1 MKRIYSCIILLL
13 CCGFLQAQDTKFS
26 FQLLK
31 KINEA
36 KSENDHIAVLIKGD
50 INYLKEAIPQYN
62 GTIKFIA
69 GDIVSADM
77 PLFSME
83 HFALN
88 SGVFRMEEG
97 VMNLQPLNDKM
108 RVNNN
113 VNAVHGGLAPLNTA
127 YKGKNV
133 VMGVIDTGIDITHPD
148 FKDSLGNTRILWVWD
163 HTLAAAGNTPQPYN
177 YGQEFSAADIN
188 GGLAS
193 ATDDIG
199 AHGSH
204 VTGIAA
210 SNGGTD
216 TAFTGVAPEADI
228 ISVKVNFNLA
238 DNAWLTSVADAV
250 NYIFKKAD
258 SLNKPCVI
266 NISAGTY
273 FGSHDG
279 RDLQAQ
285 TIDNLIT
292 AKNGRTV
299 VAAAGNAGNI
309 AHHLLHQPTATDT
322 LFTWFVNN
330 SSNSIYIELWAD
342 TADLRNVKLA
352 LGSDALNP
360 IYFNVAQEQ
369 WMGIN
374 GNVGVLRND
383 SLMSFTGNRLARY
396 QTYGQLIGN
405 KYSFI
410 FYILPDSTFNFFR
423 LMSTGNGKFDVWSFD
438 MIDYGLPAPGTYPN
452 INNYVL
458 PDYNKTICSSF
469 QASDKVITVG
479 QYVNRNNYIDYNGN
493 LQTFPTTEGAL
504 AVSSSKGPT
513 RDGRLKPDITST
525 GEYTMSALPASAQ
538 AWFIANQPFKLAY
551 DGKHI
556 RDGGTSSAAPVVAGV
571 AALYFEAYPNA
582 SWQDVKNKI
591 MYCSK
596 ADQFTGSNL
605 PNYNWGHGKLDAML
619 VMTGC
624 SAAGTTS
631 LNNSNFSCYPNP
643 SRDIVHLNFTKAAKR
658 TIEIYSVLGTCLNK
672 FETSIQENE
681 ITISNYEVGVYILQ
695 ITEGNQTQTEKLII
709 QK

>member
-1 MKRIYSCIILLL
+1 MKRIYSCLILLIL
-13 CCGFLQAQDTKFS
+13 CQISFAQDTKLS
-26 FQLLK
+26 FNLLK
-31 KINEA
+31 RINEA
-36 KSENDHIAVLIKGD
+36 KSENEHISVLIKGN

-62 GTIKFIA
+62 GTVKFVA
-69 GDIVSADM
+69 GDIVAADM

-163 HTLAAAGNTPQPYN
+163 HTLATAGNTPHPYN
-177 YGQEFSAADIN
+177 YGQEFSASDIN
-188 GGLAS
+188 AGLAS

-199 AHGSH
+199 AHGTH

-210 SNGGTD
+210 SSGGTD
-216 TAFTGVAPEADI
+216 TIFTGVAPKADI
-228 ISVKVNFNLA
+228 ISVKLNFNLA
-238 DNAWLTSVADAV
+238 DNAWLSSIADAV
-250 NYIFKKAD
+250 NYIFHKAD

-273 FGSHDG
+273 LGSHDA

-292 AKNGRTV
+292 TKNGRTV

-309 AHHLLHQPTATDT
+309 AHHLLHQPTGNDT

-342 TADLRNVKLA
+342 TADLRNMKFS
-352 LGSDALNP
+352 LGADALNP
-360 IYFNVAQEQ
+360 IYTNVAQDQ
-369 WMGIN
+369 WMGIA

-383 SLMSFTGNRLARY
+383 SIMSFAGNRLARY
-396 QTYGQLIGN
+396 QTYGQLLGN
-405 KYSFI
+405 RYSFI
-410 FYILPDSTFNFFR
+410 FYILPDSTFDYFR
-423 LMSTGNGKFDVWSFD
+423 LMSTGTGKFDVWSFD

-452 INNYVL
+452 ISNYVL

-513 RDGRLKPDITST
+513 RDGRTKPDITST

-571 AALYFEAYPNA
+571 AALYFEAFPTAN
-582 SWQDVKNKI
+582 WQDVKTKI

-605 PNYNWGHGKLDAML
+605 PNNNWGHGKLDAML

-624 SAAGTTS
+624 SAAGITS
-631 LNNSNFSCYPNP
+631 INNSNFKLYPNP
-643 SRDIVHLNFTKAAKR
+643 ASSSIQINFNAASRRK
-658 TIEIYSVLGTCLNK
+658 IEIYTILGGQITAFVTDK
-672 FETSIQENE
+672 SENE
-681 ITISNYEVGVYILQ
+681 LSISNLENGVYFLR
-695 ITEGNQTQTEKLII
+695 ITEGENTQTEKLII